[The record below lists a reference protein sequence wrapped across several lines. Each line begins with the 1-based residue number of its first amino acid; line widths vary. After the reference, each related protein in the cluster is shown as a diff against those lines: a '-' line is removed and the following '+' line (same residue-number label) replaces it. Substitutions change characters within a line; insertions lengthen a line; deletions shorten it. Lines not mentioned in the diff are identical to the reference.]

1 MDNKSKKR
9 KVVVITKPMSEISD
23 YPYYNPINAP
33 CVGIADEQEL
43 ENHSL
48 SEQDV
53 EQLRAWDI
61 ENRL

>member
-1 MDNKSKKR
+1 
-9 KVVVITKPMSEISD
+9 MSEISD